1 MSDERKIQEVLAR
14 YVRATDRRDGRSQG
28 ALFTVDATVQI
39 FAKTGPDTYET
50 VGEPVIG
57 AAGVE
62 YAVDNFMAP
71 HPEGGSGHHITSD
84 HLIEVDG
91 ERAHMN
97 AQFVVFEV
105 RAGSRPAAGRP
116 ESAFGAQGTVRP
128 VESGYY
134 DTDLRRVDGEWQI
147 VAHRVLMDMPMAIPG
162 A

>member
-1 MSDERKIQEVLAR
+1 
-14 YVRATDRRDGRSQG
+14 
-28 ALFTVDATVQI
+28 
-39 FAKTGPDTYET
+39 
-50 VGEPVIG
+50 
-57 AAGVE
+57 
-62 YAVDNFMAP
+62 
-71 HPEGGSGHHITSD
+71 
-84 HLIEVDG
+84 
-91 ERAHMN
+91 MN